1 MTKRHRLFA
10 ALNAKQERDGCAN
23 NVLTF
28 IHAAMD
34 PVRFVNNRNW
44 FNELRDQLNQAL
56 AFSGY
61 QLGEDGKLNARTYA
75 MFSLTLMTTT
85 LVCLSF
91 SNWETAVTL
100 CGFGIAKSRRTTSGL
115 LSSICCN
122 SDLCR
127 SGFGDHRNVF

>member
-61 QLGEDGKLNARTYA
+61 QLGEDGKLNPVTQARTLTEA
-75 MFSLTLMTTT
+75 DERAGRLRAGLQARKVHPDVLAFCRAELLQLFS
-85 LVCLSF
+85 CSIR
-91 SNWETAVTL
+91 
-100 CGFGIAKSRRTTSGL
+100 GDQKRR
-115 LSSICCN
+115 
-122 SDLCR
+122 
-127 SGFGDHRNVF
+127 